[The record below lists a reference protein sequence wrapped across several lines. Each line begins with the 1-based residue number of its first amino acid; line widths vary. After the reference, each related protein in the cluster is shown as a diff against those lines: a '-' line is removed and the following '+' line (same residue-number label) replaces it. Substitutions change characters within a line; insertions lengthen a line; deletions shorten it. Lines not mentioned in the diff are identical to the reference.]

1 MKILINIDYTDST
14 KNFYFDSYIKNKI
27 VEYDPDKKTIHDVIK
42 ELCDEEGMTLT
53 YNAKPKGNVYRGDKV
68 IGYMYRGKTDI
79 YDRNMTKPQIAYF
92 DVWSEIYQVEEFT
105 YLKNGAFLASVTSSD
120 DELDLSWL
128 QLNYNKEIVSEYID
142 RYDKNGH
149 YFYLLNRG
157 NAINFIHGAV
167 VGDFILLVQKE
178 MLDTIIYMN
187 QHKLDNVVHES
198 FDSVRKRVAKLWLNY
213 FLKFK
218 I

>member
-105 YLKNGAFLASVTSSD
+105 YLKNI
-120 DELDLSWL
+120 DLC
-128 QLNYNKEIVSEYID
+128 
-142 RYDKNGH
+142 
-149 YFYLLNRG
+149 
-157 NAINFIHGAV
+157 
-167 VGDFILLVQKE
+167 
-178 MLDTIIYMN
+178 
-187 QHKLDNVVHES
+187 
-198 FDSVRKRVAKLWLNY
+198 
-213 FLKFK
+213 
-218 I
+218 